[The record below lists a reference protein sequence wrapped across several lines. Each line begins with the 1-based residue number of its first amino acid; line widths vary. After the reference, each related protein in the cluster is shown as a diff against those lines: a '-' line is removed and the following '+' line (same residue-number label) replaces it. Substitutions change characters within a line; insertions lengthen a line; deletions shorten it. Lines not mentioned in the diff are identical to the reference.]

1 MMSTR
6 RGGGGGPIG
15 AGRCGATSAWVR
27 QVRAVDGAD
36 MRRMETGERGPVRAL
51 ADRLSWPWPEYIVT
65 FCICSKNFKQI
76 KIDLVN

>member
-1 MMSTR
+1 MTSTR

-36 MRRMETGERGPVRAL
+36 MRRMETGERGSGTGARGLAVMAL
-51 ADRLSWPWPEYIVT
+51 ARIHSDLLYL
-65 FCICSKNFKQI
+65 FKKFQT
-76 KIDLVN
+76 D